1 MSIPKYIREIFIL
14 GISFLGISFLYRKI
28 REQRGPLVRVLVF
41 HDVLDAEWFE
51 KIISFLSEQ
60 YNIITP
66 KEFVD
71 SAFDSKCINI
81 LITFD
86 DGYASWSEVCLP
98 VLEKHDVKALFFINS
113 GIPELYGNETGLQT
127 YLRENLLISPHTTLS
142 WNDVSKLVEVG
153 HTIGGHTVHHP
164 RLSALS
170 EDMQK
175 DEIVSDRE
183 VIENKLA
190 TTVSL
195 FAYPFG
201 GSSDYTEVT
210 KEIVAGVGY
219 THAFT
224 TSGTFVD
231 HTDSYDISRM
241 CVEDAQSP
249 ASLNRW
255 ILGGYDIYRM
265 IKNICVR

>member
-1 MSIPKYIREIFIL
+1 MSISKYIREFFIL

-28 REQRGPLVRVLVF
+28 RGQRGPLVRVLVF
-41 HDVLDAEWFE
+41 HDVLNAEWFE
-51 KIISFLSEQ
+51 MVIKFLSSHFS
-60 YNIITP
+60 IVTP
-66 KEFVD
+66 E
-71 SAFDSKCINI
+71 AFTKSTFDTERINI

-86 DGYASWSEVCLP
+86 DGYASWNTVCLP
-98 VLEKHDVKALFFINS
+98 VLERYGVTALFFINS
-113 GIPELYGNETGLQT
+113 GIPELYGNEAGLQT
-127 YLRENLLISPHTTLS
+127 YLQENLLISPHTTLS
-142 WNDVSKLVEVG
+142 WNDVLSLRGAG
-153 HTIGGHTVHHP
+153 HTVGGHTVHHP

-170 EDMQK
+170 EDIQK
-175 DEIVSDRE
+175 DEIVPDKE
-183 VIENKLA
+183 VIENKLG

-201 GSSDYTEVT
+201 GSGDYTEVT
-210 KEIVAGVGY
+210 KEIVAEAGY

-231 HTDSYDISRM
+231 HTDSYAISRM
-241 CVEDAQSP
+241 CVEDTQSP

-265 IKNICVR
+265 IKSVCVR

>member
-1 MSIPKYIREIFIL
+1 MSILKYIREFFIL

-28 REQRGPLVRVLVF
+28 RGQRGPLVRVLVF
-41 HDVLDAEWFE
+41 HDVLDAEWF
-51 KIISFLSEQ
+51 KRIISFLSER
-60 YNIITP
+60 YNVITP
-66 KEFVD
+66 KEFAE
-71 SAFDSKCINI
+71 STFDTERINI
-81 LITFD
+81 LVTFD
-86 DGYASWSEVCLP
+86 DGYASWTRMCLP
-98 VLEKHDVKALFFINS
+98 ILDQHDIKALFFINS
-113 GIPELYGNETGLQT
+113 GIPELYGNETELQA

-142 WNDVSKLVEVG
+142 WSDVSRLVEAG

-170 EDMQK
+170 EDIQK
-175 DEIVSDRE
+175 DEIVPDKE
-183 VIENKLA
+183 VIENKLG

-201 GSSDYTEVT
+201 GSGDYTEVT
-210 KEIVAGVGY
+210 KEIVAEAGY

-231 HTDSYDISRM
+231 HTDSYAISRM
-241 CVEDAQSP
+241 CVEDTQSP

-265 IKNICVR
+265 IKSVCVR

>member
-1 MSIPKYIREIFIL
+1 VGRE
-14 GISFLGISFLYRKI
+14 
-28 REQRGPLVRVLVF
+28 GPLVRVLVF

-51 KIISFLSEQ
+51 KMISFLSEQ

-71 SAFDSKCINI
+71 SVFDSKRINI
-81 LITFD
+81 LVTFD
-86 DGYASWSEVCLP
+86 DGYASWNRVCQP
-98 VLEKHDVKALFFINS
+98 VLERYGVTALFFINS

-142 WNDVSKLVEVG
+142 WNDVSRLVEAG

-170 EDMQK
+170 EDIQK

-201 GSSDYTEVT
+201 GSGDYTEVT
-210 KEIVAGVGY
+210 KEIVEGMGY

-224 TSGTFVD
+224 TSGMFVD
-231 HTDSYDISRM
+231 YTDSYAISRM
-241 CVEDAQSP
+241 CVEDAQSST
-249 ASLNRW
+249 SLNRW

-265 IKNICVR
+265 IKSICVR

>member
-1 MSIPKYIREIFIL
+1 MSISKYIREIFIL
-14 GISFLGISFLYRKI
+14 GISFLGISFLYRTVCG
-28 REQRGPLVRVLVF
+28 RRGPLVRVLVF
-41 HDVLDAEWFE
+41 HDVLDARWFE
-51 KIISFLSEQ
+51 KIISFLSER

-66 KEFVD
+66 KEFID
-71 SAFDSKCINI
+71 SVFDSKRINI

-86 DGYASWSEVCLP
+86 DGYASWNRVCLP
-98 VLEKHDVKALFFINS
+98 VLERYGVTALFFINS
-113 GIPELYGNETGLQT
+113 GIPELYGNESGLKT

-142 WNDVSKLVEVG
+142 WNDVSMLVEAG

-170 EDMQK
+170 EDMQNN
-175 DEIVSDRE
+175 EIVSDRE

-190 TTVSL
+190 TTLSL

-201 GSSDYTEVT
+201 GSGDYTEVT
-210 KEIVAGVGY
+210 KEIVAEAGY

-231 HTDSYDISRM
+231 HTKNYDISRM
-241 CVEDAQSP
+241 CVEDTQSP

-265 IKNICVR
+265 IKSICVR

>member
-1 MSIPKYIREIFIL
+1 MSISKYIREIFIL
-14 GISFLGISFLYRKI
+14 GISFLGLSFVYRTVCGRK
-28 REQRGPLVRVLVF
+28 GPLVRVLIF

-51 KIISFLSEQ
+51 KMISFLSEQ
-60 YNIITP
+60 YNVITP
-66 KEFVD
+66 KEFAE
-71 SAFDSKCINI
+71 STFDTERINI

-86 DGYASWSEVCLP
+86 DGYASWNRVCQP
-98 VLEKHDVKALFFINS
+98 VLERYGVTALFFINS
-113 GIPELYGNETGLQT
+113 GIPELYGNEVELQA
-127 YLRENLLISPHTTLS
+127 YLKENLLISPHTTLS
-142 WNDVSKLVEVG
+142 WNDVSMLVEAG
-153 HTIGGHTVHHP
+153 HTIGGHTIHHP

-175 DEIVSDRE
+175 DEIVSDKE
-183 VIENKLA
+183 VIENKLG
-190 TTVSL
+190 TTVSS

-201 GSSDYTEVT
+201 GSGDYTEVT
-210 KEIVAGVGY
+210 KEIVVGVGY

-231 HTDSYDISRM
+231 HTDNYTISRM
-241 CVEDAQSP
+241 CVEDTQSP

-265 IKNICVR
+265 IKSICVR